1 MNPSRKCTATRL
13 LFALLLLCA
22 GWVQA
27 QSAGQV
33 VNVSGPLFAIKGDG
47 ARRVLAVG
55 SNVDQGDLLITEE
68 KTYARIKF
76 TDQGE
81 ITLRPGTQLK
91 VESYAFAQTEPTK
104 DNVVFG
110 LFKGALRSLTG
121 LIGKRGNQEAYRLQT
136 ATATIGIRGTQFIAE
151 LVPGAENDVALYG
164 PERQLAM
171 QQHRSPPLAWSL
183 TGDSVTDV
191 PFGVLPEPRY
201 DLSSLPLQLAANTPP
216 QGNRA
221 SGLYVQV
228 IEGVIYISNG
238 AGTQNIAAG
247 EFGFT
252 SGFLQPP
259 VLIPTNPG
267 MEFNPPPAFSSAIGT
282 QDYSAS
288 TSKAADCEVR

>member
-1 MNPSRKCTATRL
+1 MNPSEKCIATRL

-22 GWVQA
+22 GWAQA

-55 SNVDQGDLLITEE
+55 SSVDQGDMLITEE

-151 LVPGAENDVALYG
+151 LVPGENDVALYG

-171 QQHRSPPLAWSL
+171 QWHRSPPLAWSP
-183 TGDSVTDV
+183 TNDSLSDV
-191 PFGVLPEPRY
+191 PSGILPEPGS
-201 DLSSLPLQLAANTPP
+201 DLPSVPLQLAANTPSP
-216 QGNRA
+216 GNRA

-228 IEGVIYISNG
+228 IEGVIYITNG

-267 MEFNPPPAFSSAIGT
+267 MEFNPPPAFSSTIGP

-288 TSKAADCEVR
+288 TSTAADCEVR